1 MADFQGDVE
10 LTNPE
15 VTGLDES
22 FDKIIREIPESLIQ
36 SADDHTLVPE
46 VSKDPLRFLQD
57 IRDHCGYIVQGK
69 NGRYGGVCLGNTFG
83 VDFLK
88 PHFAVL
94 GIEEQ
99 DAIVNDTESFI
110 NTDAYGVQSKAMH
123 SAHGEYKGS
132 IPTMTDGEE
141 HDELRALYDTF
152 LNQNTMAVR
161 SQRLIRP
168 ICEWLIER
176 MVSRLGQGE
185 QVCLVRDLAL
195 PLTYKTM
202 STMLG
207 VSPEHLAKFVSLGER
222 LFSPGVDFE
231 SAMKAGDE
239 LFDFFY
245 AQAQSRL
252 EKPQRDTL
260 TYLVSV
266 TKNGERA
273 LTDSE
278 AAIAARFILPGGI
291 ETTWRGLALIMA
303 SLLSHPEQYT
313 DVCQD
318 KRMIRRAVEEGFRY
332 SPSGFV
338 NPRLCVRDVEVAGVK
353 IPGGAHIT
361 SFQGLTN
368 RDPRRWEDPN
378 TFNIHRKYLSHRT
391 FNVGGHVCAGQHL
404 ARIKVLTCLEL
415 FVDLLPN
422 LRLAVETDQIEY
434 RGIAMRTPLH
444 VPVRLQ

>member
-141 HDELRALYDTF
+141 E
-152 LNQNTMAVR
+152 
-161 SQRLIRP
+161 
-168 ICEWLIER
+168 
-176 MVSRLGQGE
+176 
-185 QVCLVRDLAL
+185 
-195 PLTYKTM
+195 
-202 STMLG
+202 
-207 VSPEHLAKFVSLGER
+207 
-222 LFSPGVDFE
+222 
-231 SAMKAGDE
+231 
-239 LFDFFY
+239 
-245 AQAQSRL
+245 
-252 EKPQRDTL
+252 
-260 TYLVSV
+260 
-266 TKNGERA
+266 
-273 LTDSE
+273 
-278 AAIAARFILPGGI
+278 
-291 ETTWRGLALIMA
+291 
-303 SLLSHPEQYT
+303 LLSNLVYDEFI
-313 DVCQD
+313 
-318 KRMIRRAVEEGFRY
+318 KRR
-332 SPSGFV
+332 SGHL
-338 NPRLCVRDVEVAGVK
+338 N
-353 IPGGAHIT
+353 
-361 SFQGLTN
+361 SS
-368 RDPRRWEDPN
+368 
-378 TFNIHRKYLSHRT
+378 YLLS
-391 FNVGGHVCAGQHL
+391 
-404 ARIKVLTCLEL
+404 
-415 FVDLLPN
+415 
-422 LRLAVETDQIEY
+422 
-434 RGIAMRTPLH
+434 
-444 VPVRLQ
+444 